1 MSLEY
6 CTPSD
11 VPQEVLQY
19 DGDVAQMDVG
29 KSGKIGYLQL
39 ELQNDSEKH
48 KTIIT
53 RKKTQVPLYVQK
65 ALHYDVDYPS
75 MAHLFI
81 LSPSGG
87 ILQGDR
93 YRMDVELKN
102 NAITHLTTQ
111 GATRI
116 YKMNSNYATH
126 LVTINL
132 KNNSYLE
139 FIPEQIIPYSDSRFY
154 QKTQLNIDE
163 SSTVV
168 YSETIVPG
176 RIAMGEMFDF
186 DVCYLKTEGGI
197 NDKIQFRDSSL
208 LIPKKQ
214 KIQSLAMFDDKT
226 ILTSVYVMTKK
237 PVEKINM
244 MINEMFSQL
253 QDVSGGSSMM
263 PGKSGL
269 SIRILGNSSED
280 QKTIIYEILKIIRKE
295 ILFVYL

>member
-11 VPQEVLQY
+11 VPKEVLQY
-19 DGDVAQMDVG
+19 DGNVAQMGVG

-39 ELQNDSEKH
+39 ELQNDPEKK
-48 KTIIT
+48 KTVIT
-53 RKKTQVPLYVQK
+53 HKKTQVPLYVQK
-65 ALHYDVDYPS
+65 ALHYDMNYPS

-139 FIPEQIIPYSDSRFY
+139 FIPEQIIPYNDSRFY

-176 RIAMGEMFDF
+176 RIAMGELFDF
-186 DVCYLKTEGGI
+186 DICYLKTEGGI
-197 NDKIQFRDSSL
+197 NEKIQFRDSSL

-214 KIQSLAMFDDKT
+214 KIQSLTMFDGKT
-226 ILTSVYVMTKK
+226 ILTSVYLMTKK
-237 PVEKINM
+237 PVKK
-244 MINEMFSQL
+244 INEMINKMFFQL
-253 QDVSGGSSMM
+253 NDVSGGSSMM
-263 PGKSGL
+263 PNESGL

-280 QKTIIYEILKIIRKE
+280 QKTIIYELLKIIRKE
-295 ILFVYL
+295 ILSDYL

>member
-11 VPQEVLQY
+11 VPKEVLQY
-19 DGDVAQMDVG
+19 DGNVAQMAVG

-39 ELQNDSEKH
+39 ELQNDPEKK
-48 KTIIT
+48 KTVIT
-53 RKKTQVPLYVQK
+53 HKKTQVPLYVQK
-65 ALHYDVDYPS
+65 ALHYDMDYPS
-75 MAHLFI
+75 MAHIFI

-93 YRMDVELKN
+93 YRMDIELKN
-102 NAITHLTTQ
+102 NAISHLTTQ

-116 YKMNSNYATH
+116 YKMDSNYATH
-126 LVTINL
+126 MVNINL

-139 FIPEQIIPYSDSRFY
+139 FIPEQIIPYKNSRFY
-154 QKTQLNIDE
+154 QKTQLNIDD

-186 DVCYLKTEGGI
+186 DVCYLKTDGTLNE
-197 NDKIQFRDSSL
+197 KIQFRDSSL

-214 KIQSLAMFDDKT
+214 KIKSLTMFDDKT
-226 ILTSVYVMTKK
+226 ILTSVYLMTKK
-237 PVEKINM
+237 PTKKINDL
-244 MINEMFSQL
+244 INEMFFQL
-253 QDVSGGSSMM
+253 PDIAGGSSMM
-263 PGKSGL
+263 PHNSGV

-280 QKTIIYEILKIIRKE
+280 QKTTIYEILKIIRKE
-295 ILFVYL
+295 ILSGYI

>member
-1 MSLEY
+1 MSLKH
-6 CTPSD
+6 CTPLD
-11 VPQEVLQY
+11 IPNEVSQY
-19 DGDVAQMDVG
+19 DGDIAQMGVG
-29 KSGKIGYLQL
+29 KSGKIGYLQM
-39 ELQNDSEKH
+39 ELQHDSQKK

-53 RKKTQVPLYVQK
+53 HKKTQVPLYLQK
-65 ALHYDVDYPS
+65 ALHYDMDYPS

-102 NAITHLTTQ
+102 NAISHLTTQ

-116 YKMNSNYATH
+116 YKMDSNYATH
-126 LVTINL
+126 MVTINL

-139 FIPEQIIPYSDSRFY
+139 FIPEQIIPYVNSRFY
-154 QKTQLNIDE
+154 QKTELNIDD

-186 DVCYLKTEGGI
+186 DVCYLKTQGAI

-208 LIPKKQ
+208 LIPKEQ
-214 KIQSLAMFDDKT
+214 QTNSITMFGDKT
-226 ILTSVYVMTKK
+226 ILTSVYLMTKK
-237 PVEKINM
+237 PVEKISE

-253 QDVSGGSSMM
+253 SDMSGSSSMM
-263 PGKSGL
+263 PNNSGL
-269 SIRILGNSSED
+269 SIRILGNSSEE
-280 QKTIIYEILKIIRKE
+280 QKTTIYEILKIIRKE
-295 ILFVYL
+295 ILSGYT

>member
-1 MSLEY
+1 MSLEF

-11 VPQEVLQY
+11 IPEEISRY
-19 DGDVAQMDVG
+19 KGNVAQMNVG

-39 ELQNDSEKH
+39 ELQNDSDRQ

-53 RKKTQVPLYVQK
+53 RKRTQVPLYVQK
-65 ALHYDVDYPS
+65 ALHYDLDYPS
-75 MAHLFI
+75 MAHLFV

-102 NAITHLTTQ
+102 NAISHITTQ

-116 YKMNSNYATH
+116 YKMESDFATH
-126 LVTINL
+126 MVTLSL

-139 FIPEQIIPYSDSRFY
+139 FIPEQIIPYNNSRFY
-154 QKTQLNIDE
+154 QKTHLDIDDT
-163 SSTVV
+163 STVV

-186 DVCYLKTEGGI
+186 DVCYLKTEGTI
-197 NDKIQFRDSSL
+197 NEKMEFRDSSL
-208 LIPKKQ
+208 LMPKTQ
-214 KIQSLAMFDDKT
+214 KIQSLGIFDDKT
-226 ILTSVYVMTKK
+226 ILTSVYVLTKK
-237 PVEKINM
+237 HVTKINDL
-244 MINEMFSQL
+244 INELLSHL
-253 QDVSGGSSMM
+253 QGMSGSSSIL
-263 PGKSGL
+263 PNDSGI

-280 QKTIIYEILKIIRKE
+280 QKITIYEILKIIRKE
-295 ILFVYL
+295 ILPDYL

>member
-6 CTPSD
+6 CTPLD
-11 VPQEVLQY
+11 IPKEVSRY
-19 DGDVAQMDVG
+19 DGEIAQMDVG
-29 KSGKIGYLQL
+29 KSGKIGFLQM
-39 ELQNDSEKH
+39 ELQHDSQKK
-48 KTIIT
+48 KTVIT
-53 RKKTQVPLYVQK
+53 RKKTQVPLYLQK

-102 NAITHLTTQ
+102 NAISHLTTQ

-116 YKMNSNYATH
+116 YKMDSNYATH
-126 LVTINL
+126 MVTINL

-139 FIPEQIIPYSDSRFY
+139 FIPEQIIPYVNSRFY
-154 QKTQLNIDE
+154 QKTELKVDD

-186 DVCYLKTEGGI
+186 DVCYLKTQGSI

-208 LIPKKQ
+208 LMPKEQ
-214 KIQSLAMFDDKT
+214 KTNSITMFGDKT
-226 ILTSVYVMTKK
+226 ILTSVYLMTKK
-237 PVEKINM
+237 PVEKISE

-253 QDVSGGSSMM
+253 SDMSGSSSMM
-263 PGKSGL
+263 PNNSGL
-269 SIRILGNSSED
+269 SIRILGNSSEE
-280 QKTIIYEILKIIRKE
+280 QKTTIYEILKIIRKE
-295 ILFVYL
+295 ILSGYT

>member
-1 MSLEY
+1 MSLEH

-11 VPQEVLQY
+11 IPQEISQY
-19 DGDVAQMDVG
+19 DGDVAQMNVG

-39 ELQNDSEKH
+39 ELQNDSDKQ

-53 RKKTQVPLYVQK
+53 KKRTQVPLYVQK
-65 ALHYDVDYPS
+65 ALHYDLDYPS
-75 MAHLFI
+75 MAHVFV

-102 NAITHLTTQ
+102 NAISHLTTQ

-116 YKMNSNYATH
+116 YKMDSNYATH
-126 LVTINL
+126 MVALNL
-132 KNNSYLE
+132 KDNSYLE
-139 FIPEQIIPYSDSRFY
+139 FIPEQIIPYKNSRFY
-154 QKTQLNIDE
+154 QKTNLEIDD

-186 DVCYLKTEGGI
+186 DVCYLKTEGKI
-197 NDKIQFRDSSL
+197 NGKIKFRDTSL
-208 LIPKKQ
+208 LTPKTQ
-214 KIQSLAMFDDKT
+214 KIQALTMFDDKT
-226 ILTSVYVMTKK
+226 ILTSVYVLTKK
-237 PVEKINM
+237 DVTKINDL
-244 MINEMFSQL
+244 INELFSHTQNM
-253 QDVSGGSSMM
+253 SGGSSVM
-263 PGKSGL
+263 PNNSGI

-280 QKTIIYEILKIIRKE
+280 QKITIYEILKIIRKE
-295 ILFVYL
+295 ILPDYL

>member
-6 CTPSD
+6 CTPLD
-11 VPQEVLQY
+11 VPKEVLQY
-19 DGDVAQMDVG
+19 DGNVAQMDVG
-29 KSGKIGYLQL
+29 KTGKIGYLQL

-65 ALHYDVDYPS
+65 ALHYDIDYPS

-139 FIPEQIIPYSDSRFY
+139 FIPEQIIPYNDSRFY

-197 NDKIQFRDSSL
+197 NEKIQFRDSSL

-226 ILTSVYVMTKK
+226 ILTSVYMMTKK
-237 PVEKINM
+237 PVKKINK

-253 QDVSGGSSMM
+253 QDVSGGASTM
-263 PGKSGL
+263 PNESGL

-280 QKTIIYEILKIIRKE
+280 QKTTIYEILKIIRKE
-295 ILFVYL
+295 ILPDYL

>member
-11 VPQEVLQY
+11 VPKEVLQY
-19 DGDVAQMDVG
+19 DGNVAQMGVG

-53 RKKTQVPLYVQK
+53 HKKTQVPLYVQK
-65 ALHYDVDYPS
+65 ALHYDTDYPS

-126 LVTINL
+126 LVNINL

-139 FIPEQIIPYSDSRFY
+139 FIPEQIIPYNDSRFY
-154 QKTQLNIDE
+154 QKTQLNIDD

-186 DVCYLKTEGGI
+186 DVCYLKTEGTL
-197 NDKIQFRDSSL
+197 NKKIQFRDSSL
-208 LIPKKQ
+208 LIPKQQ
-214 KIQSLAMFDDKT
+214 KIQSLAMFDNKT

-237 PVEKINM
+237 PVKKINKM
-244 MINEMFSQL
+244 FNEMFSQL
-253 QDVSGGSSMM
+253 SDISGGSSIMSNN
-263 PGKSGL
+263 SGI

-280 QKTIIYEILKIIRKE
+280 QKTTIYQILKIIRKE
-295 ILFVYL
+295 FLS

>member
-6 CTPSD
+6 CTPLD
-11 VPQEVLQY
+11 IPKEVSRY
-19 DGDVAQMDVG
+19 DGEIAQMDVG
-29 KSGKIGYLQL
+29 KSGKIGFLQM
-39 ELQNDSEKH
+39 ELQHDSQKK
-48 KTIIT
+48 KTVIT
-53 RKKTQVPLYVQK
+53 RKKTQVPLYLQK

-102 NAITHLTTQ
+102 NAISHLTTQ

-116 YKMNSNYATH
+116 YKMDSNYATH
-126 LVTINL
+126 MVTINL

-139 FIPEQIIPYSDSRFY
+139 FIPEQIIPYVNSRFY
-154 QKTQLNIDE
+154 QKTELKVDD

-186 DVCYLKTEGGI
+186 DVCYLKTQGSI

-208 LIPKKQ
+208 LMPKEQ
-214 KIQSLAMFDDKT
+214 KTNSITMFGDKT
-226 ILTSVYVMTKK
+226 ILTSVYLMTQK
-237 PVEKINM
+237 PIEKINK

-253 QDVSGGSSMM
+253 PDMSGSSSMM
-263 PGKSGL
+263 PNNSGL
-269 SIRILGNSSED
+269 SIRILGNSSEE
-280 QKTIIYEILKIIRKE
+280 QKRTIYEILKIIRKE
-295 ILFVYL
+295 ILSDYP

>member
-6 CTPSD
+6 CTPLD
-11 VPQEVLQY
+11 IPKEVSRY
-19 DGDVAQMDVG
+19 DGEIAQMDVG
-29 KSGKIGYLQL
+29 KSGKIGFLQM
-39 ELQNDSEKH
+39 ELQHDSQKK
-48 KTIIT
+48 KTVIT
-53 RKKTQVPLYVQK
+53 RKKTQVPLYLQK

-102 NAITHLTTQ
+102 NAISHLTTQ

-116 YKMNSNYATH
+116 YKMDSNYATH
-126 LVTINL
+126 MVTINL

-139 FIPEQIIPYSDSRFY
+139 FIPEQIIPYIDSRFY
-154 QKTQLNIDE
+154 QKTELNIDD

-186 DVCYLKTEGGI
+186 DVCYLKTEGSI
-197 NDKIQFRDSSL
+197 DKKIQFRDFSL
-208 LIPKKQ
+208 LIPKQQ
-214 KIQSLAMFDDKT
+214 KTNSITMFDDKT
-226 ILTSVYVMTKK
+226 ILTSVYLMTKK
-237 PVEKINM
+237 PVEKINE

-253 QDVSGGSSMM
+253 PDMLGSSSMM
-263 PGKSGL
+263 QNNSGL
-269 SIRILGNSSED
+269 SIRILGNSSEE
-280 QKTIIYEILKIIRKE
+280 QKITIYEILKIIRKE
-295 ILFVYL
+295 ILPDYL

>member
-1 MSLEY
+1 MSLDH
-6 CTPSD
+6 CTPSNI
-11 VPQEVLQY
+11 PHEILQY
-19 DGDVAQMDVG
+19 DGDVAQMNVG

-39 ELQNDSEKH
+39 ELQNDDETQ

-53 RKKTQVPLYVQK
+53 QKRTQVPLYVQK
-65 ALHYDVDYPS
+65 ALHYDLDYPA
-75 MAHLFI
+75 MAHVFV

-102 NAITHLTTQ
+102 NAISHITTQ

-116 YKMNSNYATH
+116 YKMESNYATH
-126 LVTINL
+126 MVTLNL

-139 FIPEQIIPYSDSRFY
+139 FIPEQIIPYKNSRFY
-154 QKTQLNIDE
+154 QKTNLNIDD
-163 SSTVV
+163 SSTAV

-186 DVCYLKTEGGI
+186 DVCYLKTEGSI
-197 NDKIQFRDSSL
+197 NKKIQFRDSSL
-208 LIPKKQ
+208 LIPKTQ

-226 ILTSVYVMTKK
+226 ILTSIYIITKK
-237 PVEKINM
+237 PIAKINNL
-244 MINEMFSQL
+244 INELFSNL
-253 QDVSGGSSMM
+253 EDMSGGSSIM
-263 PGKSGL
+263 PNNSGI

-280 QKTIIYEILKIIRKE
+280 QKTTIHEILKIIRKE
-295 ILFVYL
+295 ILLDFL

>member
-1 MSLEY
+1 MSLEH

-11 VPQEVLQY
+11 IPQEILQY
-19 DGDVAQMDVG
+19 DGDIAQMNVG

-39 ELQNDSEKH
+39 ELQNDAEKQ

-65 ALHYDVDYPS
+65 ALHYDMDYPS
-75 MAHLFI
+75 MAHIFI

-102 NAITHLTTQ
+102 NAISHLTTQ

-116 YKMNSNYATH
+116 YKMDSNYATH
-126 LVTINL
+126 MVNINL

-139 FIPEQIIPYSDSRFY
+139 FIPEQIIPYKNSRFY
-154 QKTQLNIDE
+154 QKTQLNIDD

-186 DVCYLKTEGGI
+186 DVCYLKTDGTLNE
-197 NDKIQFRDSSL
+197 KIQFRDSSL

-214 KIQSLAMFDDKT
+214 KIKSLTMFDDKT
-226 ILTSVYVMTKK
+226 ILTSVYLMTKK
-237 PVEKINM
+237 PTKKINDL
-244 MINEMFSQL
+244 INEMFFQL
-253 QDVSGGSSMM
+253 PDITGGSSMM
-263 PGKSGL
+263 PYNSGV

-280 QKTIIYEILKIIRKE
+280 QKTTIYEILKIIRKE
-295 ILFVYL
+295 ILSGYI

>member
-11 VPQEVLQY
+11 VPKEVLQY
-19 DGDVAQMDVG
+19 DGNVAQMGVG

-39 ELQNDSEKH
+39 ELQNDPQKK
-48 KTIIT
+48 KTVIT
-53 RKKTQVPLYVQK
+53 HKKTQVPLYVQK
-65 ALHYDVDYPS
+65 ALHYDMNYPS

-102 NAITHLTTQ
+102 NAISHITTQ

-116 YKMNSNYATH
+116 YKMESNYATH
-126 LVTINL
+126 MVTINL

-139 FIPEQIIPYSDSRFY
+139 FIPEQIIPYKNSRFY
-154 QKTQLNIDE
+154 QKTTLNIDD

-186 DVCYLKTEGGI
+186 DVCYLKTEGSI
-197 NDKIQFRDSSL
+197 NKKIQIRDSSL
-208 LIPKKQ
+208 LMPKTQ
-214 KIQSLAMFDDKT
+214 KIQSLAMFNDKT
-226 ILTSVYVMTKK
+226 ILTSIYIITKK
-237 PVEKINM
+237 PITKINNL
-244 MINEMFSQL
+244 INELFSNL
-253 QDVSGGSSMM
+253 DSMSGGSSVM
-263 PGKSGL
+263 PNNSGI

-280 QKTIIYEILKIIRKE
+280 QKITIHEILKIIRKE
-295 ILFVYL
+295 ILLDYL